1 MEVSELESVWEKM
14 KVHPITGE
22 EKSFPIGSDG
32 MSKKV
37 FEKHLIFQLN
47 EITRKI
53 NSKNDLNAPSY
64 SFGALLYYER
74 NKSSGGTRRIYLP
87 RLKDQL
93 VLKWMHNH
101 LIEAASKKKI
111 TLQTKS
117 PFHVVKQFREKV
129 AEFENPVVVRTDI
142 DSFFDSVPRE
152 RVIELAMQL
161 DLPKEVAMMLK
172 VWSKKI
178 VGRPLW
184 ISGKSKD
191 KEVYG
196 LPQGLS
202 ISATLAEL
210 WGYEIEQQMSLHG
223 VCVFRFVD
231 DITFLCRTEKEGAQL
246 LKKLEDIIIMMG
258 LSLSK
263 RKTHIERLDQGVP
276 WLGMKHYPS
285 KIVADLTR
293 TERWSKRFIF
303 MRKEISQQFKENPEQ
318 DKTELLNL
326 FYYNVR
332 QELKGKTSSRPQ
344 WYSLVE
350 DNGQWKEMDSMLH
363 AQFKILHKQL
373 GIYLDKDAKLPSI
386 HKQITARRKTIQNTS
401 PR

>member
-1 MEVSELESVWEKM
+1 MHAAELESVWKKM
-14 KVHPITGE
+14 KVHPITKV

-53 NSKNDLNAPSY
+53 NSKNELNAPSY
-64 SFGALLYYER
+64 SFGTLLFYER
-74 NKSSGGTRRIYLP
+74 KKSSGGTRRIYLP

-152 RVIELAMQL
+152 RVIELALQL
-161 DLPKEVAMMLK
+161 DLPEEVAMMLK

-210 WGYEIEQQMSLHG
+210 WGYEIEQQMSMHG

-231 DITFLCRTEKEGAQL
+231 DITFLCRNEKEGAQL
-246 LKKLEDIIIMMG
+246 LKKLEDIIIKMG

-285 KIVADLTR
+285 KVVADLTR
-293 TERWSKRFIF
+293 TEKWSKRFIF

-350 DNGQWKEMDSMLH
+350 DDGQWKEMDSMLH

-373 GIYLDKDAKLPSI
+373 GIDLDKDAKLPSI
-386 HKQITARRKTIQNTS
+386 HKQITSRRKTIQNTS